1 MANKNPSPKSKK
13 DPTAPRRPGFVLVS
27 ALVLA
32 VVILSWSAVKSRV
45 QALEAISATTPT
57 RTPARLSS
65 TPSNSPSPTAS
76 PTATPTKTSTP
87 QSPTATT
94 GSTTSPGLGSPLQA
108 GTILAS
114 IAEGGYSH
122 LFAYQPGSPPLLR
135 LTNGA
140 WDDITPA
147 ASPDGRLVAFASNRD
162 GQWDLYTLDL
172 QSGDIKRMTDTPQY
186 DGAPTFS
193 PDGRWLAYETLVDDG
208 GGLEIYVQPVDQSS
222 PAQRLTDDPA
232 ADTNPAW
239 SPGGRQIA
247 FVSNRSGDEEIW
259 LADLDHA
266 DGRFTNLSRN
276 QDAADTSPAW
286 SPDGSQIAWASAGLN
301 GISSILSSPPQGD
314 PSTDNPPRTL
324 GSGNQAAWSPD
335 GKTILAAMATAN
347 QAYLTAYDAQT
358 GGLILPPLALS
369 GKVSGLAWSSG
380 QLNPQAF
387 QDQSEVTPT
396 ALWAPALTPVA
407 DVPEG
412 RQRVV
417 QVPDLQA
424 PNPLLQDLVDE
435 SFNALR
441 QRVAQ
446 ATGWDFLASLENA
459 YVPLTSPLPPGMGN
473 DWLYT
478 GRAFAFNTLL
488 MNAGWVTVVREDFG
502 SQTYWRVYLR
512 ARFQDGSQGQPLQ
525 DTPWDFNARSSGDPR
540 YYEQGG
546 TLAKNIPPGY
556 WIDFTS
562 LAAAYGWE
570 RLPALNTWRSS
581 YEAARFNEF
590 VLTGHSDW
598 HSAMLEIYP
607 PEALIT
613 PTPIEPTMAPATPT
627 IRPSQTPTPTRTPWP
642 TRTPTPSPTTRLPA
656 SPSPTQ

>member
-1 MANKNPSPKSKK
+1 MANKNKSPKANRSA
-13 DPTAPRRPGFVLVS
+13 PTPKRPGFVLIS
-27 ALVLA
+27 ALILA
-32 VVILSWSAVKSRV
+32 AVILAWTAVRSRV
-45 QALEAISATTPT
+45 QALESVTAATPT
-57 RTPARLSS
+57 RSPVPRSP
-65 TPSNSPSPTAS
+65 TPSRSPSPTAS
-76 PTATPTKTSTP
+76 PTS
-87 QSPTATT
+87 TATT
-94 GSTTSPGLGSPLQA
+94 TPATQIPSTPTVVAAASGLATPLQA
-108 GTILAS
+108 GTILAA
-114 IAEGGYSH
+114 IDEGGYSH

-135 LTNGA
+135 LTDGA

-172 QSGDIKRMTDTPQY
+172 QNGAIERLTDTAQY
-186 DGAPTFS
+186 DAAPTFS
-193 PDGRWLAYETLVDDG
+193 PDGRWLAYESLAGDS
-208 GGLEIYVQPVDQSS
+208 GGLEIYVQPLDQSS
-222 PAQRLTDDPA
+222 AAQRLTDDPA
-232 ADTNPAW
+232 ADTAPAW

-259 LADLDHA
+259 LADLDRV

-276 QDAADTSPAW
+276 QQASDTAPAW
-286 SPDGSQIAWASAGLN
+286 SPDGNQLAWASAGLD
-301 GISSILSSPPQGD
+301 GISSILASAPVSDIASDSALHP
-314 PSTDNPPRTL
+314 L
-324 GSGNQAAWSPD
+324 GSGSQSAWSPD
-335 GKTILAAMATAN
+335 GKTIIAALATPN
-347 QAYLTAYDAQT
+347 QDYLTAYDVNT

-369 GKVSGLAWSSG
+369 GKVSGLAWSNG
-380 QLNPQAF
+380 RLNPPAF
-387 QDQSEVTPT
+387 QDQTRLTPT
-396 ALWAPALTPVA
+396 ALWMPALTPLA
-407 DVPEG
+407 DVPDG

-417 QVPDLQA
+417 PVPSLQA

-446 ATGWDFLASLENA
+446 DTGWDFLASLENA
-459 YVPLTSPLPPGMGN
+459 FVPLTSPLSPGMGN

-478 GRAFAFNTLL
+478 GRAFAFNTLP
-488 MNAGWVTVVREDFG
+488 MNAGWVAVVRQDFG

-546 TLAKNIPPGY
+546 ALAQEIPSGY

-570 RLPALNTWRSS
+570 RMPALNTWRSS

-590 VLTGHSDW
+590 VLTGRSDW
-598 HSAMLEIYP
+598 RSAMLEIYP
-607 PEALIT
+607 PEALVT
-613 PTPIEPTMAPATPT
+613 PTPILPTMAPATPT
-627 IRPSQTPTPTRTPWP
+627 VRPTQTQTPTRTPWP
-642 TRTPTPSPTTRLPA
+642 TRTPTPSSTPRLQA
-656 SPSPTQ
+656 SPSPTP

>member
-1 MANKNPSPKSKK
+1 MANKNPSSKSNRSASPPK
-13 DPTAPRRPGFVLVS
+13 RPGFVLLS
-27 ALVLA
+27 ALILVA
-32 VVILSWSAVKSRV
+32 VILSWTAVKSRV
-45 QALEAISATTPT
+45 QALESVTTATPT
-57 RTPARLSS
+57 RHAAARSS
-65 TPSNSPSPTAS
+65 TPTASTS
-76 PTATPTKTSTP
+76 PTATPTSTATETP
-87 QSPTATT
+87 ETQSSPTTAAPAEAPSLNT
-94 GSTTSPGLGSPLQA
+94 PLRA

-114 IAEGGYSH
+114 IDEGGYCH
-122 LFAYQPGSPPLLR
+122 LFAYQPSSPPLLR
-135 LTNGA
+135 LTDGP

-162 GQWDLYTLDL
+162 GAWDLYTLDL
-172 QSGDIKRMTDTPQY
+172 QSGGVVRITHTAQY
-186 DGAPTFS
+186 DAAPTFS

-232 ADTNPAW
+232 ADTAPAW

-247 FVSNRSGDEEIW
+247 FVSNRSGDDEIW
-259 LADLDHA
+259 LADLDNV
-266 DGRFTNLSRN
+266 DGRFTNLSRD
-276 QDAADTSPAW
+276 QDAVDASPAW
-286 SPDGSQIAWASAGLN
+286 SPDGSQVAWASAGLD
-301 GISSILSSPPQGD
+301 GISSILSSPPTRD
-314 PSTDNPPRTL
+314 PAVDGPLHPL
-324 GSGNQAAWSPD
+324 GSGSQAAWSPD
-335 GKTILAAMATAN
+335 GETILAALATPN
-347 QAYLTAYDAQT
+347 QSYLTAYDVQT

-380 QLNPQAF
+380 RLNSQAF
-387 QDQSEVTPT
+387 QAQAGLTPT
-396 ALWAPALTPVA
+396 PLWMPALTPVA

-417 QVPDLQA
+417 PVPDLQA

-435 SFNALR
+435 SFQALR
-441 QRVAQ
+441 QRVSQ

-459 YVPLTSPLPPGMGN
+459 YVPLTSPLAPGMGN

-478 GRAFAFNTLL
+478 GRAFAFNTLP
-488 MNAGWVTVVREDFG
+488 MNAGWVTVVRQDFG

-512 ARFQDGSQGQPLQ
+512 TRFQDGSQGQPLQ
-525 DTPWDFNARSSGDPR
+525 ESPWNFNARSSGDPR

-546 TLAKNIPPGY
+546 ALAAEIPSGY
-556 WIDFTS
+556 WVDFTA

-570 RLPALNTWRSS
+570 RMPALNTWRSS

-590 VLTGHSDW
+590 VLTGGSDW
-598 HSAMLEIYP
+598 RSAMLELYP

-627 IRPSQTPTPTRTPWP
+627 IRPTQTPTPTRTPWP
-642 TRTPTPSPTTRLPA
+642 TRTPTPSATPHLQP
-656 SPSPTQ
+656 SPSPTP

>member
-1 MANKNPSPKSKK
+1 MANKNLSPKPKK
-13 DPTAPRRPGFVLVS
+13 NPPTPRRPGFVLVS
-27 ALVLA
+27 ALILVA
-32 VVILSWSAVKSRV
+32 IILSWSAVRSRV
-45 QALEAISATTPT
+45 QALESITAAAPT
-57 RTPARLSS
+57 RPPTRASS
-65 TPSNSPSPTAS
+65 TALNSPSPTAS
-76 PTATPTKTSTP
+76 PTSTATKTNTPQNPTTTTTPEAPAGLSTP
-87 QSPTATT
+87 LQS
-94 GSTTSPGLGSPLQA
+94 

-114 IAEGGYSH
+114 IDEGGYSH
-122 LFAYQPGSPPLLR
+122 LFAYQAGSPPLLR

-147 ASPDGRLVAFASNRD
+147 ASPDGSLVAFASNRD

-172 QSGDIKRMTDTPQY
+172 RSGEIERLTNTPQY

-208 GGLEIYVQPVDQSS
+208 GGLEIYVQPVDRSS
-222 PAQRLTDDPA
+222 APQRLTDDPA
-232 ADTNPAW
+232 ADTAPAW

-247 FVSNRSGDEEIW
+247 FASNRSGDEEIW
-259 LADLDHA
+259 LADLDNA
-266 DGRFTNLSRN
+266 DGRFTNLSRD
-276 QDAADTSPAW
+276 QDAVDSSPAW
-286 SPDGSQIAWASAGLN
+286 SPDGNQVSWASAGPD
-301 GISSILSSPPQGD
+301 GISSILSAAPQRD
-314 PSTDNPPRTL
+314 PASDSTPRAL
-324 GSGNQAAWSPD
+324 GSGDQEAWSPD
-335 GKTILAAMATAN
+335 GKTILAALATPN

-380 QLNPQAF
+380 RLNPEAF
-387 QDQSEVTPT
+387 QDQTDITPT

-417 QVPDLQA
+417 PVPDLQA

-441 QRVAQ
+441 RRVAQ
-446 ATGWDFLASLENA
+446 AAGWDFLASLENA

-478 GRAFAFNTLL
+478 GRAFAFNTLP
-488 MNAGWVTVVREDFG
+488 MNAGWVAVVREDFG
-502 SQTYWRVYLR
+502 SQTYWRVFLR

-525 DTPWDFNARSSGDPR
+525 NPPWDFNARSSGDPR

-546 TLAKNIPPGY
+546 RLAKNIPSGY

-570 RLPALNTWRSS
+570 RMPALNTWRSS

-590 VLTGHSDW
+590 VLSGHSDW
-598 HSAMLEIYP
+598 RSAMLEIYP

-627 IRPSQTPTPTRTPWP
+627 IRPTQTPTTTRTPWP
-642 TRTPTPSPTTRLPA
+642 SRTPTPSPTPRIPA
-656 SPSPTQ
+656 NPSPTS

>member
-1 MANKNPSPKSKK
+1 MANNNLSPKPKK
-13 DPTAPRRPGFVLVS
+13 NAPTPKRPGLVLVS
-27 ALVLA
+27 ALVLVA
-32 VVILSWSAVKSRV
+32 IILSWSAVRSRV
-45 QALEAISATTPT
+45 QALEPLTSATTTSPPT
-57 RTPARLSS
+57 NPSS
-65 TPSNSPSPTAS
+65 TPFNSPSPTAS
-76 PTATPTKTSTP
+76 PTSTATKTPTTQNPTETTTP
-87 QSPTATT
+87 AA
-94 GSTTSPGLGSPLQA
+94 PGILNTPLQN

-114 IAEGGYSH
+114 IDEGGYSH
-122 LFAYQPGSPPLLR
+122 LFAYQAGSPPLLR

-172 QSGDIKRMTDTPQY
+172 RSGEIERLTNTPQY
-186 DGAPTFS
+186 DAAPTFS

-222 PAQRLTDDPA
+222 APQRLTDDPA
-232 ADTNPAW
+232 ADSSPAW

-247 FVSNRSGDEEIW
+247 FASNRSGDEEIW

-266 DGRFTNLSRN
+266 DGRFSNVSRD
-276 QDAADTSPAW
+276 QDAVDISPAW
-286 SPDGSQIAWASAGLN
+286 SPDGKQISWASAGLD
-301 GISSILSSPPQGD
+301 GISSILSSAPQRD
-314 PSTDNPPRTL
+314 TASNSSPHVL

-335 GKTILAAMATAN
+335 GKTILAALTTPN

-369 GKVSGLAWSSG
+369 GKVSGLTWSSG
-380 QLNPQAF
+380 QLNPGAF
-387 QDQSEVTPT
+387 QDQIDITPT

-417 QVPDLQA
+417 PVPDLQA

-441 QRVAQ
+441 KRVAQ

-478 GRAFAFNTLL
+478 GRAFAFNTLP
-488 MNAGWVTVVREDFG
+488 MNAGWVAVVREDFG

-512 ARFQDGSQGQPLQ
+512 ARYQDGSQGQPLMGP
-525 DTPWDFNARSSGDPR
+525 PWDFNARSSGDPR

-546 TLAKNIPPGY
+546 RLAPDIPSGY

-570 RLPALNTWRSS
+570 RMPALNTWRSS

-598 HSAMLEIYP
+598 RSAMLEIYP

-627 IRPSQTPTPTRTPWP
+627 IRPTRTPTPTRTPWP
-642 TRTPTPSPTTRLPA
+642 SRTPTPSPTPRPPA
-656 SPSPTQ
+656 GPSPTP